1 MKTVS
6 LGASRPSAVSFRMYD
21 PCPLSFSVN
30 KQSYSVPLGD
40 RLEEAVAAH
49 SLACAWLP
57 PCFSG
62 RRGTTWCRYASTSR
76 WMASATGTPSPG
88 TREVPTHPS
97 CSSPPSSPRL
107 IHSLA
112 APAADPDS
120 EIISFAKRTAKD
132 LKLPATFVPPML
144 QSIQVPLSPVPPS
157 LLGFTAFLLIYNG
170 LVMLFWGKKGQLA
183 EFRSYEGQ
191 EMQLKEKIVPLKVTF
206 ASLPICCCKLS
217 LLLIVFISNHR
228 RAFDSNGESAD

>member
-97 CSSPPSSPRL
+97 ILLLSPL
-107 IHSLA
+107 LA
-112 APAADPDS
+112 AFDSLSCCSGRRSRLGDHQLRQEDGQGPQAAGHVRAPD
-120 EIISFAKRTAKD
+120 A
-132 LKLPATFVPPML
+132 
-144 QSIQVPLSPVPPS
+144 PVHP
-157 LLGFTAFLLIYNG
+157 G
-170 LVMLFWGKKGQLA
+170 
-183 EFRSYEGQ
+183 
-191 EMQLKEKIVPLKVTF
+191 
-206 ASLPICCCKLS
+206 ASLP
-217 LLLIVFISNHR
+217 
-228 RAFDSNGESAD
+228 RASFLAGIHSFLAYL

>member
-1 MKTVS
+1 
-6 LGASRPSAVSFRMYD
+6 MYV
-21 PCPLSFSVN
+21 PCPLSSVN

-40 RLEEAVAAH
+40 RLASRGRWRLIRWPVPGCRRALQADEGQPGADTRR
-49 SLACAWLP
+49 
-57 PCFSG
+57 
-62 RRGTTWCRYASTSR
+62 RRGGRPALQGRLHLEPARY
-76 WMASATGTPSPG
+76 PSILLL
-88 TREVPTHPS
+88 S
-97 CSSPPSSPRL
+97 LSPPSSPRL

-157 LLGFTAFLLIYNG
+157 LLRFTAFLLIYNG
-170 LVMLFWGKKGQLA
+170 LVMLFWGEKKGQLA

-206 ASLPICCCKLS
+206 ASLPNCCCKLS
-217 LLLIVFISNHR
+217 LLLIAFISNHW
-228 RAFDSNGESAD
+228 RAFYWNGESAD